1 MPPCSDFSKLF
12 FEIPWFLEF
21 ADLIVAVFA
30 LQGIVGTFPELLR
43 VLEQRDL
50 PAQHQH
56 NAGKEQTPGEEV
68 ADKQHRCE
76 HHEIAPVED
85 AAVHA
90 AAILD
95 DVILERTPD
104 DHADQVAHIIEQRQQ
119 DQLFRLDNVHNV
131 KCPKDSIKTQ
141 PY

>member
-1 MPPCSDFSKLF
+1 MIGAVEPVCCPHRLLEILRLF
-12 FEIPWFLEF
+12 EF
-21 ADLIVAVFA
+21 ADLIFAVFA
-30 LQGIVGTFPELLR
+30 LQRVVGALPELLR

-56 NAGKEQTPGEEV
+56 NAGKEQAPGEEV
-68 ADKQHRCE
+68 ADEQHRCE

-90 AAILD
+90 AAVLD

-104 DHADQVAHIIEQRQQ
+104 DHADQVADVIKYRQQ
-119 DQLFRLDNVHNV
+119 DQFLRLDDVRN
-131 KCPKDSIKTQ
+131 I
-141 PY
+141 